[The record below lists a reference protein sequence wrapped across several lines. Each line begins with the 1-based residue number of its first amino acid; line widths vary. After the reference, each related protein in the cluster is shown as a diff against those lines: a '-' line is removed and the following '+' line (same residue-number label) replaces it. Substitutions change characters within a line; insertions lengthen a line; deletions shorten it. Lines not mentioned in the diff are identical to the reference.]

1 MLQDLLTSAPVIV
14 CSLNTMMLLLNWRR
28 QPNSAVGWLTVW
40 SVATMLLYAC
50 HFLYF
55 QHATEF
61 LPVSDSLY
69 TVCNLVVY
77 PLYLIYISE
86 QTDLQPLSSKPLMVG
101 GVWVLGLLG
110 GVILFTLYA
119 VMDESET
126 HEFINTFLYHDRSDG
141 LEGTAWLQYVAH
153 RTCQTIFAVEVVV
166 VAMIGYRKI
175 KRYNATL
182 EQLCADT
189 DDKSL
194 RPIGIILQLLVV
206 TGVLSFAVNYIGR
219 QHFADSLWL
228 AVPALVFS
236 VMLFS
241 ITWVGLNYHTTL
253 RDISNSKV
261 TTGTTVEENKPASQN
276 DQRAMKNQ
284 LEQLMMQERIFLR
297 QDLRLDDVALML
309 GTNRT
314 YLLATLRNEMGMT
327 FKEYINRQ
335 RIAYAEELMRRVP
348 NISKIEVASQSGYGT
363 PSSFYRNMKAY
374 GHSDI

>member
-86 QTDLQPLSSKPLMVG
+86 QTDLQPLSSKPLLVG

-110 GVILFTLYA
+110 GVIIFTLYA

-126 HEFINTFLYHDRSDG
+126 HEFINTFLYNNRSDG

-206 TGVLSFAVNYIGR
+206 TGLLSFAVNYIGR

-236 VMLFS
+236 VLLFS

-374 GHSDI
+374 GHSDV

>member
-110 GVILFTLYA
+110 GVIIFTLYA

-141 LEGTAWLQYVAH
+141 LEGTAWLQSVAH

-175 KRYNATL
+175 KRYNRTL

-236 VMLFS
+236 VLLFS

-374 GHSDI
+374 GHSDV

>member
-86 QTDLQPLSSKPLMVG
+86 QTDLQPLSSKPLLVG

-110 GVILFTLYA
+110 GVIIFTLYA

-236 VMLFS
+236 VLLFS

-374 GHSDI
+374 GHSDV